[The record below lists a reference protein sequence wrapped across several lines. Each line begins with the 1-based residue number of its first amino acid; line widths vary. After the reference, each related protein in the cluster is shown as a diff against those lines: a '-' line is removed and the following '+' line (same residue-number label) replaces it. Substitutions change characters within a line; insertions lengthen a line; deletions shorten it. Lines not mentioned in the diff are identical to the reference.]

1 MSFPVHDVNAF
12 AILSTLVAALFA
24 VLRGLRML
32 RDSAASKLKGSLPP
46 GPVGLPILGMC
57 SMSALQI
64 VVPHSL
70 PS

>member
-46 GPVGLPILGMC
+46 GPVGLPVLGQ
-57 SMSALQI
+57 S
-64 VVPHSL
+64 SL
-70 PS
+70 PLSVVYSLLIRV